1 MSHERIPTAV
11 DTIADAYL
19 DATAAHNPIEATYFG
34 ITDYDDKLPDLTPD
48 WYASRSE
55 IRRRALTALAAAT
68 PQDSADRITASALRD
83 ELSIA
88 EELRAAGEEES
99 SLKNIASP
107 LQEIR
112 DAFDITP
119 SNNLDDLDTIARRMR
134 AVPGAIAGYIES
146 LRFAAARGDVVAR
159 RQVEAGIHQCEEIS
173 GASGFFASYASS
185 LTPEDG
191 GEVSSS
197 LRSELEDAAAA
208 ASTAYSALHDF
219 LRDELLAQARS
230 EDACGRDVYAVYSQ
244 AFLGARVDL
253 EETYEWGQAELARI
267 TAEMHAT
274 ASRIKPGASIAEA
287 IAVLDNDESRALHGT
302 EALQRWMQTTSD
314 AAVDAL
320 AGTHF
325 DIPEAI
331 RVLECR
337 IAPTHQGG
345 IYYTAP
351 SEDLVTRPGQMW
363 WSVPEGVTKF
373 GTWRELTTVYH
384 EGVPGHHLQVA
395 QTLYRTQLLNRWRRI
410 ASWVSGHGEGWALY
424 AERLMADLGFLD
436 DPGDYM
442 GMLDGQSLRSAR
454 VVIDIGVHC
463 GFDAPAELGGGAWT
477 YDKAWQFLSAHV
489 HTAEGFRRFELDR
502 YLGWPGQAPSYKIG
516 ERLWLQLREDAKAKQ
531 GDAFDLKT
539 FHRHALDVGS
549 VGLDILR
556 SAVLGD
562 FG

>member
-1 MSHERIPTAV
+1 MSHKRIPTAV
-11 DTIADAYL
+11 DAIADNYL
-19 DATAAHNPIEATYFG
+19 DAAAAHNPMEATYLG
-34 ITDYDDKLPDLTPD
+34 ITGYDDRLPDLTPD
-48 WYASRSE
+48 WYASRSD
-55 IRRRALTALAAAT
+55 IRRSTLAALASAM
-68 PQDSADRITASALRD
+68 PQDATDRITIAALHE
-83 ELSIA
+83 ELSLA
-88 EELRAAGEEES
+88 EELRVAGEEES

-112 DAFDITP
+112 DTFDITP
-119 SNNLDDLDTIARRMR
+119 ANNLDDLDTIGRRMH
-134 AVPGAIAGYIES
+134 AVASAVSGYIES

-159 RQVEAGIHQCEEIS
+159 RQVAAGIHQCEEIS

-191 GEVSSS
+191 AEVPSS
-197 LRSELEDAAAA
+197 LRSALEDAAAT
-208 ASTAYSALHDF
+208 ASQAYGSLHDF
-219 LRDELLAQARS
+219 LRDELLAQART
-230 EDACGRDVYAVYSQ
+230 EDACGRDLYALYSQ

-253 EETYEWGQAELARI
+253 EETYEWGQAELARV
-267 TAEMHAT
+267 TGEMQAT
-274 ASRIKPGASIAEA
+274 AQRIKPGASVAEA
-287 IAVLDNDESRALHGT
+287 IAVLDNDESRTLHGT
-302 EALQRWMQTTSD
+302 DALQRWMQTTSD
-314 AAVDAL
+314 AAVAAL

-325 DIPEAI
+325 DIPDAI

-345 IYYTAP
+345 IYYTGP
-351 SEDLVTRPGQMW
+351 SEDLVTRAGQMW

-384 EGVPGHHLQVA
+384 EGVPGHHLQIA
-395 QTLYRTQLLNRWRRI
+395 QTVYRSELLNRWRRL

-424 AERLMADLGFLD
+424 AERLMDDLGFLD
-436 DPGDYM
+436 DPGDYI
-442 GMLDGQSLRSAR
+442 GMLDGQSLRGAR

-463 GFDAPAELGGGAWT
+463 GFDAPAEVGGGAWS

-489 HTAEGFRRFELDR
+489 NTAEGFRRFELDR

-531 GDAFDLKT
+531 GDDFNLKT
-539 FHRHALDVGS
+539 FHRNALDVGS